1 MGKIIGIDLGTTNS
15 VVAILVGREPKVIV
29 NEEGSLIT
37 HSPRFADQAPPE
49 VYAALLSEGRLS
61 GVDSHEYRVL
71 AEARES
77 SDAVRQRSPQVHHKP
92 SLSVTAPNQ
101 VWTWDITRLRG
112 RLLAALV
119 RRVDVHAAVGCR
131 FGGASA
137 TALDVPAGA
146 RGHIVAMTGDG
157 VNDAPALR
165 EANIGVAMGRDGT
178 EVASQAPWHQSALV
192 GGTLESR
199 FVRTLRI
206 DATDPIER
214 IVSELGAFQ
223 PESLV
228 VMPPCS
234 ACSPMSKSL
243 AA

>member
-1 MGKIIGIDLGTTNS
+1 M
-15 VVAILVGREPKVIV
+15 
-29 NEEGSLIT
+29 
-37 HSPRFADQAPPE
+37 
-49 VYAALLSEGRLS
+49 
-61 GVDSHEYRVL
+61 L
-71 AEARES
+71 AEALES
-77 SDAVRQRSPQVHHKP
+77 SNAVRQRSPQVHHKP
-92 SLSVTAPNQ
+92 SLSVTASNQ

-119 RRVDVHAAVGCR
+119 RRVDAHAAVGCR

-137 TALDVPAGA
+137 TALDVPAEA

-165 EANIGVAMGRDGT
+165 EANIGVAIGRDGT
-178 EVASQAPWHQSALV
+178 EVARQAPWHQSALV

-228 VMPPCS
+228 GYASMLRVLANEQIAGRLNISARAVMSASEVLTTESRARIRAAWKLEPFDVYAATEPAGVASECS
-234 ACSPMSKSL
+234 LHRGSSSL
-243 AA
+243 